1 MCSSLQI
8 LLITL
13 YVLLL
18 QGTVIRVFCVKNGQN
33 IHEFRRGVKRYVTI
47 ASLTFSICANYI
59 CVSSNT
65 ETVHVFKLDPK
76 AMEEVERIVA
86 TKNEEEDTPVD
97 QGFSITGFI
106 TSAVSSL
113 IPTSVLVQD
122 RAYAT
127 IQLKEAGL
135 RHQVVLVKLDMS
147 LKVLVACEDGFLY
160 VYDFDEEKGGDCK
173 ICQVHDVRGNLHGI
187 IGKLFII
194 SS

>member
-1 MCSSLQI
+1 MSF
-8 LLITL
+8 
-13 YVLLL
+13 

-65 ETVHVFKLDPK
+65 ETVHVFKMDPK

-86 TKNEEEDTPVD
+86 AKGEEEEAPAET
-97 QGFSITGFI
+97 GFSITGFI
-106 TSAVSSL
+106 SSAVSSL
-113 IPTSVLVQD
+113 LPTSVLVQD
-122 RAYAT
+122 RAFAT

-135 RHQVVLVKLDMS
+135 RHQVVLVKLDMA

-160 VYDFDEEKGGDCK
+160 VYDFDDEKGGDCK
-173 ICQVHDVRGNLHGI
+173 LAQVHDVRGNLHGV
-187 IGKLFII
+187 IGKFYYAFL
-194 SS
+194 S